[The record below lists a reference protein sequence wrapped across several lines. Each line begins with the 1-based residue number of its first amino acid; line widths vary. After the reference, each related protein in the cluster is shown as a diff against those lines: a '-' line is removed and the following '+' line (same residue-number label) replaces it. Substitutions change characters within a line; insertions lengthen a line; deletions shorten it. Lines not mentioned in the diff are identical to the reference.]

1 MEPPL
6 NDQLFT
12 CERCG
17 VDCTEECF
25 ITPKGKLLCPP
36 CAMLKDNVDRKSL
49 AAVAQAKTLAEKVEA
64 WMNAIGILHEKKE
77 GKDK

>member
-1 MEPPL
+1 
-6 NDQLFT
+6 
-12 CERCG
+12 
-17 VDCTEECF
+17 
-25 ITPKGKLLCPP
+25 
-36 CAMLKDNVDRKSL
+36 MLKDNVDRKSL

>member
-1 MEPPL
+1 MELPV

-17 VDCTEECF
+17 VVCTEECF

-36 CAMLKDNVDRKSL
+36 CLMLKDNVDRKSL
-49 AAVAQAKTLAEKVEA
+49 AAVTQAKTLAEKVEA
-64 WMNAIGILHEKKE
+64 WMNANGILQDKKE
-77 GKDK
+77 GRDK

>member
-1 MEPPL
+1 MELPL

-36 CAMLKDNVDRKSL
+36 CLMLKDNVDRKSL
-49 AAVAQAKTLAEKVEA
+49 AAVTQAKTLAEKVEA
-64 WMNAIGILHEKKE
+64 WMNANGILHEKKKE
-77 GKDK
+77 GER